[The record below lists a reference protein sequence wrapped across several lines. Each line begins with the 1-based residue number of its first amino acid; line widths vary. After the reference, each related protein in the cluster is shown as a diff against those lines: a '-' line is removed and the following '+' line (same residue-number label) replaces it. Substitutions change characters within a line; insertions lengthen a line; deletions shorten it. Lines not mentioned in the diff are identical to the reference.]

1 MRVRGERT
9 CRDCGATWSYFE
21 TATVACP
28 ECGSVRSTGQGD
40 RERHTDREATLDLSE
55 PRATA
60 AEGNLDDGLAA
71 AADVCLDYIRR
82 RGFIDAGELRDLDEE
97 YVYAQELRHAATLA
111 SSRLELSDEG
121 RSYLL
126 RLIEG
131 NPGHRPSGDRPPG
144 ETIPDGLRAARGLAA
159 ATAVRDFLDDLR
171 TWQEASSDR
180 PDGRAPIES
189 LADHCR
195 RLRALDGEM
204 PPDQADDLITVA
216 RAIGHFCRDRDE
228 NALATATSTLESLGQ
243 F

>member
-21 TATVACP
+21 TGTIACP
-28 ECGSVRSTGQGD
+28 ECGSVRSAGEGD
-40 RERHTDREATLDLSE
+40 RERHTDRDATLDLTE

-60 AEGNLDDGLAA
+60 AEGDLEAGLAA

-111 SSRLELSDEG
+111 PSRLELGDDE

-126 RLIEG
+126 RLLDG
-131 NPGHRPSGDRPPG
+131 KPGDRPASA
-144 ETIPDGLRAARGLAA
+144 TVPDGLRAARGLAA
-159 ATAVRDFLDDLR
+159 ATAVRDYLDDLQI
-171 TWQEASSDR
+171 WQETSTGR
-180 PDGRAPIES
+180 PDGRAPIEP
-189 LADHCR
+189 LADHCK
-195 RLRALDGEM
+195 RLRALDGEV
-204 PPDQADDLITVA
+204 PPKKADDLITVA
-216 RAIGHFCRDRDE
+216 RAIGRYCREQDE
-228 NALATATSTLESLGQ
+228 KALETATSTLESLGQ